1 MYMKINK
8 DEIKRFFDK
17 LIAKG
22 VIRKEDILFD
32 DEQFNLNKEE
42 LIKVCETGSAIRLS
56 DKNDKLEYLNGDQWI
71 ECPTMADGIELSTI
85 FLCDRI
91 PQYTWNTDEEESSV
105 VNNEIE
111 SIYTCCV
118 IASICKEEFLEEF
131 QEVLKNFKEEEIQSG
146 NVGPGSF
153 TYLLN
158 DWKSL
163 QSKQI
168 QAICSACREN
178 ITSKKEQFSSLD
190 VSILDKEARTKLRDL
205 KTDIKLYFNEF
216 KRNKLNDEVVK
227 KLKKHELYK
236 LYDERDTF
244 IKEQIINNSKYASV
258 RTLYILDKLNYE
270 DVPLLIKKK
279 IVNTAKLEVKEIFQ
293 GKDVATSIRDE
304 YKNKLLRK
312 GVKVFLKKWKNEE
325 LNKYLI
331 EKSNYIPPT
340 L

>member
-1 MYMKINK
+1 MKISK
-8 DEIKRFFDK
+8 EEIRGFFDK

-42 LIKVCETGSAIRLS
+42 LISICASGSAIRLN
-56 DKNDKLEYLNGDQWI
+56 DKNDKLEYEKEGQWS

-118 IASICKEEFLEEF
+118 IASTCKEEFFEEF
-131 QEVLKNFKEEEIQSG
+131 KEVLDNYEEKDVLSG
-146 NVGPGSF
+146 NIGPGSF

-168 QAICSACREN
+168 QALCSACREN

-190 VSILDKEARTKLRDL
+190 VSILDKEVRTKLRDL

-216 KRNKLNDEVVK
+216 KRNKLNEEIVK
-227 KLKKHELYK
+227 KLKKHQLYK
-236 LYDERDTF
+236 LYDERDSH
-244 IKEQIINNSKYASV
+244 IRESIISSSKYASV
-258 RTLYILDKLNYE
+258 RTLYMLDKLNYE
-270 DVPLLIKKK
+270 NVPLLVKKK
-279 IVNTAKLEVKEIFQ
+279 IVNSAKLEVKEIFQ
-293 GKDVATSIRDE
+293 GRNVEPSIRDE

-312 GVKVFLKKWKNEE
+312 GIKVFLKKWKNDE
-325 LNKYLI
+325 LNKYLV
-331 EKSNYIPPT
+331 EKENYILPT

>member
-1 MYMKINK
+1 MKIK
-8 DEIKRFFDK
+8 KEEIRRFFDK
-17 LIAKG
+17 LVSKG
-22 VIRKEDILFD
+22 VISKEDILFD

-42 LIKVCETGSAIRLS
+42 LIKICESGSSIRLNDES
-56 DKNDKLEYLNGDQWI
+56 DKLEYLSGDQWI

-91 PQYTWNTDEEESSV
+91 PQYTWNTDEEESSI

-111 SIYTCCV
+111 SIYTCCI
-118 IASICKEEFLEEF
+118 IASICKQDFLEEF
-131 QEVLKNFKEEEIQSG
+131 EETLKEYKEEEVRSG
-146 NVGPGSF
+146 NIGEGSF

-163 QSKQI
+163 QSKQV

-178 ITSKKEQFSSLD
+178 ITSKKELYSSLN
-190 VSILDKEARTKLRDL
+190 VSTLEKEARLKLRDL

-216 KRNKLNDEVVK
+216 KRKKLNDEAIK
-227 KLKKHELYK
+227 NLKKHELYK
-236 LYDERDTF
+236 LYDERDTY

-270 DVPLLIKKK
+270 DVPLLVKKK
-279 IVNTAKLEVKEIFQ
+279 IVNAAKLEVKEIF
-293 GKDVATSIRDE
+293 KDKEVTSPIREE
-304 YKNKLLRK
+304 YKNKFLRK
-312 GVKVFLKKWKNEE
+312 GIRVFLKKWKNQE
-325 LNKYLI
+325 LEKYLT
-331 EKSNYIPPT
+331 EKGDYIPPT